1 MRLLFATS
9 QSYLPQRVGG
19 SQRSTHELSVGL
31 AARGN
36 DVAVLCELD
45 RPLDWTNIQN
55 RTVATVT
62 RRSHPC
68 DRWRPYRIYRGYDAS
83 RGAREVAR
91 AFRPDVAIVH
101 AGIAMPLVSAFLAH
115 EIRTVVYFRDVQF
128 GTIGGAIPRTS
139 RLRFLANSQFT
150 ASRVARELGLEA
162 PVVHPLVCRAT
173 YRTATNG
180 RHVLFVNPVAKKG
193 VETALALAQ
202 RNPDI
207 PFVFLE
213 SWPMGPRQVDALQE
227 MLSGLRNVR
236 FRRATL
242 HMARE
247 YAQARLLLVPS
258 VWEEA
263 WGRVVTEAQ
272 MSGIPVLATAIGG
285 LPESVGPGGILVP
298 PGSSVEVWDA
308 HLRTLWD
315 TPAVCERYR
324 QLAIEHSRR
333 PEIDQEC
340 LLSRFLDAVSRW

>member
-1 MRLLFATS
+1 LFATT

-19 SQRSTHELSVGL
+19 SQRSTHELSIGL

-36 DVAVLCELD
+36 AVAVLCELE
-45 RPLDWTNIQN
+45 RPIDWTHIQN

-68 DRWRPYRIYRGYDAS
+68 DHWHPYRVYRGYDATS
-83 RGAREVAR
+83 GVHEVAR
-91 AFRPDVAIVH
+91 AFRPDVAVVH
-101 AGIAMPLVSAFLAH
+101 AGVAMPLVSALLADR
-115 EIRTVVYFRDVQF
+115 IRTVVYLRDVQF
-128 GTIGGAIPRTS
+128 GAMGGAIPCHE

-150 ASRVARELGLEA
+150 ATRAARDLGVDA
-162 PVVHPLVCRAT
+162 PVVQPLVCRTT
-173 YRTATNG
+173 YRTISHR

-193 VETALALAQ
+193 VDTAIALAR

-213 SWPMGPRQVDALQE
+213 SWPMDRSRLASLRQS
-227 MLSGLRNVR
+227 LSGLHNVT

-242 HMARE
+242 RMSDE

-272 MSGIPVLATAIGG
+272 LSGIPVLASAIGG

-298 PGSSVEVWDA
+298 PGSDLDAWHA
-308 HLRTLWD
+308 HLRELWD
-315 TPAVCERYR
+315 SQPVYARYR
-324 QLAIEHSRR
+324 QLALDHSRR
-333 PEIDQEC
+333 PEIDQER
-340 LLSRFLDAVSRW
+340 LLTRFLDVVSGW